1 MQCLSEEERKAILAL
16 ARQALTEAIGKGRLL
31 ARFPTEGI
39 FSMRCGVFVTLQV
52 RGKLRGCIG
61 VIDGREPLGEGLIRC
76 TASAALADPRFTQML
91 PEEVADS
98 EIEVSLLSPLQRIL
112 PEEIEVGKHGLVV
125 EQGMRRGLLL
135 PQVAVEHRLDRERF
149 LEETCHKAGFSR
161 DAWKDPETAI
171 YGFKAAK
178 LKAPQKRKSPR
189 RK

>member
-1 MQCLSEEERKAILAL
+1 MQCLSDEERKAILAL
-16 ARQALTEAIGKGRLL
+16 ARQALTEAICNGRLL

-39 FSMRCGVFVTLQV
+39 FSTRCGVFVTLQV

-61 VIDGREPLGEGLIRC
+61 VIDGREPLGECLIRC

-91 PEEVADS
+91 PEEMADS

-161 DAWKDPETAI
+161 DAWKDPETTI
-171 YGFKAAK
+171 YGFTCEI
-178 LKAPQKRKSPR
+178 LRQQS
-189 RK
+189 